1 MNREAT
7 VAGAFYPSNP
17 TQLKGIL
24 KEFFS
29 NVKKEKEKTNSI
41 IAPHAGYIYSGKTA
55 AYSYSALKELDCFI
69 LLGPNHTGFGKEV
82 SVYPEG
88 KWVTPLGEIE
98 IDGRIG
104 KKLIGKMERAS
115 FDEVAHL
122 QEHSLEVQVPFIQ
135 FIFGEKA
142 KIVPITLMTED
153 LSTVEELGKAIYEIE
168 KEGKREIGVIASSDF
183 NHFVPEETAKEKD
196 GRAIERITEMDIK
209 GFNELVEREKMS
221 ICGYRAI
228 DALMYYCKEKGIHR
242 GKLLDYSTSADTSED
257 RMNVVGYAAIKF

>member
-1 MNREAT
+1 MSREAT
-7 VAGAFYPSNP
+7 VAGSFYPSNP

-41 IAPHAGYIYSGKTA
+41 IAPHAGYIYSGRTA

-69 LLGPNHTGFGKEV
+69 LIGPNHTGFGKEV

-88 KWVTPLGEIE
+88 EWSTPLGEMKV
-98 IDGRIG
+98 DGKIG
-104 KKLIGKMERAS
+104 KKITEKMENAS
-115 FDEVAHL
+115 FDEEAHL
-122 QEHSLEVQVPFIQ
+122 QEHSLEVQIPFIQ
-135 FIFGEKA
+135 FLFGEKA

-153 LSTVEELGKAIYEIE
+153 LSVLEELGKAIYEIE
-168 KEGKREIGVIASSDF
+168 KEEGREIGVIASSDF

-209 GFNELVEREKMS
+209 GFNELVEREQMS
-221 ICGYRAI
+221 ICGHRAI
-228 DALMYYCKEKGIHR
+228 EALMY
-242 GKLLDYSTSADTSED
+242 
-257 RMNVVGYAAIKF
+257 